1 MKTMKSILLIFCLL
15 ILSFSSVH
23 SQNVVPGSELI
34 LDKLRLN
41 KVMHGIEY
49 ETYGTI
55 AGDPYIYKDFHEGKM
70 TLKNGETYQLNL
82 RLDIYAN
89 QVHLKNNGQIYG
101 IIYPEKIAFFVIDT
115 IRLLFSNYMNSHAIK
130 TSGEG
135 SYFILKA
142 DGKCKLLI
150 RKNIR
155 IQDAEPPKVL
165 QDAKPAKF
173 IHLRDTYYLKLDENP
188 AVLIRNKKDILSVL
202 GDKKETISKYLKSNK
217 SGTKKIEDL
226 AVIVDYYN
234 SL

>member
-1 MKTMKSILLIFCLL
+1 MKTVKSILLISCVLL
-15 ILSFSSVH
+15 LSFSSAH

-55 AGDPYIYKDFHEGKM
+55 AGDPYIYKDFHEGEM
-70 TLKNGETYQLNL
+70 TLKNGETYKLNL
-82 RLDIYAN
+82 RFDIYAN
-89 QVHLKNNGQIYG
+89 QVHFKNNDQIYG
-101 IIYPEKIAFFVIDT
+101 IIYPEKIASVVIDT
-115 IRLLFSNYMNSHAIK
+115 IRLLYSSYVNSLAIK
-130 TSGEG
+130 TSGDG

-150 RKNIR
+150 KKNIR

-173 IHLRDTYYLKLDENP
+173 IHLRDTYYLKLNENA
-188 AVLIRNKKDILSVL
+188 AVLIRNKKDVL
-202 GDKKETISKYLKSNK
+202 AVMGDKKETISKYLKSNK
-217 SGTKKIEDL
+217 SGTNNIKDL
-226 AVIVDYYN
+226 VMIVDYYN